1 MHAQS
6 LKDLLEVPRPI
17 DLIDRSVYAVAI
29 SFNCDW
35 RELVAKKILRP
46 GMDYLKIKTIE
57 SDTGIW
63 VRRGEEFH
71 WHWKLN

>member
-6 LKDLLEVPRPI
+6 LKDLLEVDRPNL
-17 DLIDRSVYAVAI
+17 DTSVYSVSAGYI
-29 SFNCDW
+29 CSGQ
-35 RELVAKKILRP
+35 ELIAKKILQP
-46 GMDYLKIKTIE
+46 GMDYMRIRTIE

-63 VRRGEEFH
+63 VRRGEEFL